1 MEKQAAYIAK
11 LIGKSK
17 LGQLTDVEATH
28 LQAWLAAGEHN
39 RQLYAELQNE
49 AVQREAMRMMY
60 AFREEGIRIRILTSP
75 QESLIKTASSSIQR
89 LHRWLPYA
97 AAVIIALSVGLF
109 FWDSGSNTNDRV
121 VERAATDLPPG
132 SNRATLTLAD
142 GRTISLS
149 ETQIGIV
156 VTDGITYLDGSSV
169 FKEQGSK
176 EIGKR
181 GHDEPRLDKA
191 RSENHSS
198 PRSLILT
205 TPKGGTYQITLPDG
219 TQVWLNA
226 ASTLKYPGRF
236 DGDERV
242 VEVIGEA
249 YFSVKHDAKRLFKV
263 VSNDQEVQVL
273 GTEFN
278 ISAYLDDQAVKTT
291 LVEGKV
297 RLSLASDKSLV
308 LTPGQQATVR
318 GSSFEVGKV
327 DIFDYTA
334 WRNGI
339 IVLNGARLPDVIRQL
354 ERWYNVAIELPEL
367 ETNKTAYV
375 MINRNENLSSVLKA
389 LEETYHVKLK
399 LEGRRVSVIN

>member
-1 MEKQAAYIAK
+1 MEKQAAYIAE

-17 LGQLTDVEATH
+17 SVQLTDEEEAH
-28 LQAWLAAGEHN
+28 LKAWFAVSERN
-39 RQLYAELQNE
+39 RLLYEELQSE
-49 AVQREAMRMMY
+49 TLQREAMGMMY
-60 AFREEGIRIRILTSP
+60 AYREDEIRTYILASQ
-75 QESLIKTASSSIQR
+75 QEPIMKAAESHIQR
-89 LHRWLPYA
+89 LRKWLPYA
-97 AAVIIALSVGLF
+97 AAVAIVLSIGLF
-109 FWDSGSNTNDRV
+109 LLNKEPGHNNHV
-121 VERAATDLPPG
+121 VERLADDIPPG
-132 SNRATLTLAD
+132 GNRATLTLAD
-142 GRTISLS
+142 GRIVPLS
-149 ETQIGIV
+149 ETQAGIV
-156 VTDGITYLDGSSV
+156 VTDGIAYLDGSSV
-169 FKEQGSK
+169 FEEQRNKETREQ
-176 EIGKR
+176 
-181 GHDEPRLDKA
+181 GHDEL
-191 RSENHSS
+191 
-198 PRSLILT
+198 LTLT

-219 TQVWLNA
+219 TKVWLNA
-226 ASTLKYPGRF
+226 ASTLKYPNHF
-236 DGDERV
+236 DGDKRV
-242 VEVIGEA
+242 IEVVGEA

-263 VSNDQEVQVL
+263 VSNGQEVQVL

-278 ISAYLDDQAVKTT
+278 ISAYLDDPEVKTT

-297 RLSLASDKSLV
+297 RLSLASDKSVV
-308 LTPGQQATVR
+308 LTPGQQATNR
-318 GSSFEVGKV
+318 GSSFEVKHV